1 MKIRVRLG
9 VNEAEIEAPLSAVK
23 EAIHLIPELVQHLP
37 KSITTQPLQTKT
49 ETITEIPSKEE
60 ILTEAKPKILPEIK
74 VEKDDSLPD
83 VITKFFKDEWGRY
96 PRKLSD
102 VRDVLESYGLIH
114 PKQSVAV
121 ALLRLAKEGKLR
133 RFKDESGE
141 FVYTSS
147 TSLFISSPSS
157 TSENVNPR
165 TKSLIEGLEPFTSTS
180 ENVNS
185 DEDDSIMDKGGALE

>member
-1 MKIRVRLG
+1 MSESTVKIRVRLG
-9 VNEAEIEAPLSAVK
+9 VNEAEIEAPISAVK

-37 KSITTQPLQTKT
+37 KSISTQSLQKKP
-49 ETITEIPSKEE
+49 EIITEIPSKEE
-60 ILTEAKPKILPEIK
+60 ILTEIKPKILPEIK

-83 VITKFFKDEWGRY
+83 VITKCFKDEWGRY
-96 PRKLSD
+96 PRKLID
-102 VRDVLESYGLIH
+102 VRNVLESYGLIY

-133 RFKDESGE
+133 RFKDEDGE

-147 TSLFISSPSS
+147 TSLTINNPSP
-157 TSENVNPR
+157 N
-165 TKSLIEGLEPFTSTS
+165 S

-185 DEDDSIMDKGGALE
+185 DRDG

>member
-1 MKIRVRLG
+1 MSENLVKIRVRLG

-37 KSITTQPLQTKT
+37 KSITTQPLQTKP
-49 ETITEIPSKEE
+49 EAITEISSKEE
-60 ILTEAKPKILPEIK
+60 NLTEKPKILPEIK
-74 VEKDDSLPD
+74 VEKDDSLPN
-83 VITKFFKDEWGRY
+83 VITKFFKDEWGRH

-102 VRDVLESYGLIH
+102 VRDVLESYGLIY

-133 RFKDESGE
+133 RFKDEGGE

-147 TSLFISSPSS
+147 TSLTISSLSP
-157 TSENVNPR
+157 
-165 TKSLIEGLEPFTSTS
+165 TS

-185 DEDDSIMDKGGALE
+185 GEDDSMMDKGGVLE

>member
-1 MKIRVRLG
+1 MSESIVKIRIRLG
-9 VNEAEIEAPLSAVK
+9 VNEAEIEAPISAVK
-23 EAIHLIPELVQHLP
+23 EAIHLIPELVEHLP
-37 KSITTQPLQTKT
+37 KSVTTQPLQTKS
-49 ETITEIPSKEE
+49 ETITEITSKEE

-74 VEKDDSLPD
+74 VEKDDSLPN
-83 VITKFFKDEWGRY
+83 VITKFFKDEWGRN

-102 VRDVLESYGLIH
+102 VRDVLESYGLIY

-133 RFKDESGE
+133 RFKDEVGE

-147 TSLFISSPSS
+147 TSLAISSLS
-157 TSENVNPR
+157 
-165 TKSLIEGLEPFTSTS
+165 STS

-185 DEDDSIMDKGGALE
+185 DKDDSMMDKGGALE

>member
-1 MKIRVRLG
+1 MSDNVVRIRIRLG
-9 VNEAEIEAPLSAVK
+9 VNEAEIEAPISAVK
-23 EAIHLIPELVQHLP
+23 EAIHLIPELAQHLP
-37 KSITTQPLQTKT
+37 KSTTVQPLPTKP
-49 ETITEIPSKEE
+49 EIITEIPPKEG

-74 VEKDDSLPD
+74 VEKGDSLPD
-83 VITKFFKDEWGRY
+83 VITKFFRDEWGRY

-102 VRDVLESYGLIH
+102 VRDVLESYGLIY

-133 RFKDESGE
+133 RFKDEGGE

-147 TSLFISSPSS
+147 TSLTISSLSP
-157 TSENVNPR
+157 
-165 TKSLIEGLEPFTSTS
+165 TS

-185 DEDDSIMDKGGALE
+185 DKDDSMMDRGGVLG

>member
-1 MKIRVRLG
+1 MSESTVKIRVRLG
-9 VNEAEIEAPLSAVK
+9 VNEAEIEAPISAVK
-23 EAIHLIPELVQHLP
+23 EAIHLIPELVQNLP
-37 KSITTQPLQTKT
+37 KSTGIQPLQTKP
-49 ETITEIPSKEE
+49 EVINEVPCKEE
-60 ILTEAKPKILPEIK
+60 ILTDVKPKILPEIK

-83 VITKFFKDEWGRY
+83 VITKCFKDEWGRY

-102 VRDVLESYGLIH
+102 VRNVLESYGLIY

-133 RFKDESGE
+133 RFKDEDGE

-147 TSLFISSPSS
+147 TSLTIS
-157 TSENVNPR
+157 NL
-165 TKSLIEGLEPFTSTS
+165 SLSS

-185 DEDDSIMDKGGALE
+185 DKDDSLMEGVH

>member
-1 MKIRVRLG
+1 MSENIVKIRVRLG
-9 VNEAEIEAPLSAVK
+9 VNEAEIEAPISAVK
-23 EAIHLIPELVQHLP
+23 EAINLIPELVQHLP
-37 KSITTQPLQTKT
+37 KGITTQPLQTKP
-49 ETITEIPSKEE
+49 EIITEIPSKEE

-83 VITKFFKDEWGRY
+83 VITKFFKDEWGRS

-102 VRDVLESYGLIH
+102 VRDVLESYGLIY

-133 RFKDESGE
+133 RFKDEGGE

-147 TSLFISSPSS
+147 TSLAISSLSS
-157 TSENVNPR
+157 N
-165 TKSLIEGLEPFTSTS
+165 S

-185 DEDDSIMDKGGALE
+185 DKDDSMMDKGGVLE